1 MQVGLQYMHKISI
14 ISIVLPIKV
23 YKMKYGQL
31 KLMSIVLLYSVT
43 LQILGSWY
51 ETDWWP
57 PPHWVSDTHTSDN
70 YAYTIRR
77 NNGKE
82 GEIVFTIHNT

>member
-1 MQVGLQYMHKISI
+1 MNYGL
-14 ISIVLPIKV
+14 
-23 YKMKYGQL
+23 L
-31 KLMSIVLLYSVT
+31 KLMSILLMYSLT

-82 GEIVFTIHNT
+82 GEIVFTIHST